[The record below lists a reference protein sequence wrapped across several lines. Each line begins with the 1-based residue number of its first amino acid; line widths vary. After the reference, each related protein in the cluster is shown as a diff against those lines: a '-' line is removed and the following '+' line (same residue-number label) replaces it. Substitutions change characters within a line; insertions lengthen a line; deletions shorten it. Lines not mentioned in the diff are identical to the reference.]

1 VARPLS
7 VVALALGLACASSA
21 GGGGTPAPN
30 DILTAEDIQ
39 ADRHAW
45 ANTFEVVL
53 RLRPEWLEPPDDYDF
68 TDPGEVIVYLDGS
81 RLGGVGAMQEVAAPL
96 VIAIR
101 YYDPATARRH
111 FGLDHRGGV
120 ISVETQ

>member
-1 VARPLS
+1 VG
-7 VVALALGLACASSA
+7 LALGLACASSG
-21 GGGGTPAPN
+21 GGGGTPTPN

-68 TDPGEVIVYLDGS
+68 TD
-81 RLGGVGAMQEVAAPL
+81 
-96 VIAIR
+96 R